1 MFHCWKNE
9 NFWSLSLIF
18 NEKHLVPGWQ
28 TRLLRAVTTSGN
40 YKMTERGKKKKEKKR
55 RASARLTLCVF
66 VQGYKGTS
74 TGACAE
80 SSVITASIW
89 KENWRRM
96 EVRKEEIAIK
106 TRNEFQNNIWMGTL
120 QNTFRGEKVAFVLI
134 WKNSQKPL
142 VQAWGWLMSYELEEV
157 CPLPGKQV
165 NLSKSEFHFDTS
177 HNVHYIKYNWKKN
190 QSKSKQDKQAEQSPT
205 KWNYSS
211 SNN

>member
-120 QNTFRGEKVAFVLI
+120 KNTFRG
-134 WKNSQKPL
+134 
-142 VQAWGWLMSYELEEV
+142 
-157 CPLPGKQV
+157 GK
-165 NLSKSEFHFDTS
+165 SGFCFDL
-177 HNVHYIKYNWKKN
+177 KE
-190 QSKSKQDKQAEQSPT
+190 QSKTSCASLGLTHVLWAGGGLSSPWEAGKSQQIGVSFWHFT
-205 KWNYSS
+205 
-211 SNN
+211 